1 MTHEGKLKQEFNY
14 EKSEDEIGE
23 LSTSFNTLFQ
33 QLNHYTGYLESM
45 ASKLSHELGTPLSI
59 IKSSLENMQL
69 QGVSDNN
76 QVFLNRGIDAS
87 QRLGLM
93 LARMGEASKL
103 EQALQNSKKEHLFI
117 NEFLTQYVE
126 AIKLAN
132 PGLNFSIM
140 LPEDLITGL
149 VSPELIAQLLDK
161 LMNNAISFHIDN
173 SEIIIKLSKNIKNSE
188 FAIDIFNQGQWIPEK
203 IQNSLFDSMVS
214 IRNKDINKVT
224 QESSSKK
231 YLLPEIKT
239 NEKSEKN
246 IFVSQEVHLGLGLH
260 IAHLITL
267 YHQGQLTYINR
278 DKDSINWPNNGVS
291 FVLKLPLIN
300 DTKSKAIID
309 NL

>member
-103 EQALQNSKKEHLFI
+103 EQALQNSKKEHLII
-117 NEFLTQYVE
+117 NELLTQYVE

-132 PGLNFSIM
+132 PGLNFSIK
-140 LPEDLITGL
+140 LPEDSITAL
-149 VSPELIAQLLDK
+149 LSPELIAQLLDK

-173 SEIIIKLSKNIKNSE
+173 SEIIIKLSKNINNSE
-188 FAIDIFNQGQWIPEK
+188 FVIDIFNQGQWIPEK

-214 IRNKDINKVT
+214 IRNKDINKVA
-224 QESSSKK
+224 
-231 YLLPEIKT
+231 
-239 NEKSEKN
+239 
-246 IFVSQEVHLGLGLH
+246 QEVHLGLGLH